1 MNIPFP
7 KLLPILRKEVEKCG
21 VASRSACEHVQN
33 QPYVRVR
40 EVVTIFQQCN
50 IQNSVSKTQT
60 AIISCFK
67 CNVQR
72 RGGAQMQFTCDWS
85 QKPKHKKFSLCLILC
100 L

>member
-1 MNIPFP
+1 MIIPFP

-33 QPYVRVR
+33 QPYVRVC

-50 IQNSVSKTQT
+50 VQNSVSKTQT

-72 RGGAQMQFTCDWS
+72 RRGAQMPFQ
-85 QKPKHKKFSLCLILC
+85 
-100 L
+100 